1 MKRIQ
6 LILMIFYGI
15 AQFSLHAQDLS
26 QGMYL
31 ANGSDKKLVSKV
43 SKSHFD
49 DYVQSRYPKISQEK
63 RQDTIEGY
71 SIADKKSGLFIGVSV
86 GYGRLMNNYLDGR
99 YNQTATTIDELK
111 SQRTGVFKSSLETIS
126 EFLIFGG
133 RIGYQS
139 FFNPYFGSRI
149 YGDASLGNGKIKNK
163 ANGSEIGSALYMLGA
178 VNVDVLLEAPLSS
191 SNKYFIGGYAGL
203 GIGTML
209 LLDSANEDN
218 MRSLLHEGYKSRS
231 VLWDTLLQVDYTFN
245 VGISLTIATNNRIEI
260 GTKIPWN
267 FLRLGLEK
275 PSTYEKFKEE
285 SKTLVSKDIEFKRS
299 IIWTLN
305 YVYLF

>member
-6 LILMIFYGI
+6 LILMVFYGVT
-15 AQFSLHAQDLS
+15 QFSLQAQDLS
-26 QGMYL
+26 KNMYI
-31 ANGSDKKLVSKV
+31 ANGLDKKIASKV

-49 DYVQSRYPKISQEK
+49 DYVQSRYPDISQEK
-63 RQDTIEGY
+63 RQDIVKGY
-71 SIADKKSGLFIGVSV
+71 NIADKKSGLFIGVNL
-86 GYGRLMNNYLDGR
+86 GYSRLMNNYSDGR

-111 SQRTGVFKSSLETIS
+111 SEKTGVFKSSLDTTS
-126 EFLIFGG
+126 EFLLFGG

-163 ANGSEIGSALYMLGA
+163 ADGIEIGSALYMLGA

-209 LLDSANEDN
+209 LLDSANEN
-218 MRSLLHEGYKSRS
+218 NIQYLLHEGYKSRS

-260 GTKIPWN
+260 GTKIPWS

-275 PSTYEKFKEE
+275 PSTYEKLKEE

-299 IIWTLN
+299 VIWTLN